1 MCETYLQHSDSPKTY
16 KCGAPK
22 DFNLPVVTDNLK
34 TDELVF
40 YDIINFDNYGR
51 ALLSIFVAI
60 TLEGWV
66 LMMYNY
72 MDANSNMFSVLFFV
86 LVVFFG
92 AFLALN
98 LVLAQIME
106 SFYAQENDRLV
117 KQEFE
122 AKEQ

>member
-1 MCETYLQHSDSPKTY
+1 MKGSDGPKTY
-16 KCGAPK
+16 RCGSLLEYG
-22 DFNLPVVTDNLK
+22 LPVVSDKLK
-34 TDELVF
+34 NDDLVF
-40 YDIINFDNYGR
+40 SNIINFDNYGR
-51 ALLSIFVAI
+51 AMLSIFVAI

-72 MDANSNMFSVLFFV
+72 MDSNSNMFSVIFFT

-106 SFYAQENDRLV
+106 SFYAQE
-117 KQEFE
+117 
-122 AKEQ
+122 KEDKLKMEIEKK

>member
-1 MCETYLQHSDSPKTY
+1 MGEQYLKNSDVAKTY

-22 DFNLPVVTDNLK
+22 DYNLPIATDNLSS
-34 TDELVF
+34 DGLIMF
-40 YDIINFDNYGR
+40 NFINFDNYFN
-51 ALLSIFVAI
+51 AMLSIFVAI

-72 MDANSNMFSVLFFV
+72 MDASGEMFSVIFFV

-98 LVLAQIME
+98 LVLA
-106 SFYAQENDRLV
+106 
-117 KQEFE
+117 
-122 AKEQ
+122 